1 MRDEYIDSLETA
13 KVVMNEKAWREWIK
27 KEIKD
32 ALEQDENTKI
42 PDVDEVIKQLWED
55 GYVTDR
61 FEDEAKKMM
70 NECPWWDN
78 IVALMDDDIREKLN
92 YEIAPCT
99 NEELLI
105 EYMAKHYIKFDGDMF
120 EI

>member
-1 MRDEYIDSLETA
+1 MMDEYIDSLETA
-13 KVVMNEKAWREWIK
+13 GVVMNEESWREWIK

-42 PDVDEVIKQLWED
+42 PDVDEVIKQLWKD

-61 FEDEAKKMM
+61 FEDEAKEMI
-70 NECPWWDN
+70 EHLPWDT
-78 IVALMDDDIREKLN
+78 IVVHMDDNIREKIN
-92 YEIAPCT
+92 FEKAPCT
-99 NEELLI
+99 NEEFLI